1 MAKRI
6 LIVVGIP
13 HFDYSNEKSAVCSF
27 LQTIK
32 TAVEAEGHLAYFPTE
47 NNEHF
52 VTGGDQNISFK
63 ERLINSIKKVL
74 KGFPWLYHSFSMKA
88 HLKEHDKLI
97 QQVKAGEK
105 YDQIIEFYTV
115 GSELGKQL
123 AELWTCKLSVV
134 YDAPVDEQ
142 FLEMRGTKTYYWTEI
157 QKREKETLVKANKI
171 MAYSPECKSYIIKR
185 YEIQSDVGILPCVVS
200 KPWVNNAPAADIFNL
215 TFIGSFLS
223 WHKVDLLVEV
233 FEELRSVIPNLRL
246 QLIGYGEEWESIKHL
261 INKKGLEENVDMPGF
276 VSESELLKYKKNS
289 HIAVMPGSNWYGSPL
304 KLFEYAQSGIPFIA
318 PETPTIQSI
327 FKSGEHCRYI
337 DASNEVKSLCEEVF
351 FLYQNPSLR
360 EEMAKR
366 AKQLIEERY
375 SEKRYTTK
383 LSEIL
388 L

>member
-1 MAKRI
+1 MSEII
-6 LIVVGIP
+6 L
-13 HFDYSNEKSAVCSF
+13 S
-27 LQTIK
+27 
-32 TAVEAEGHLAYFPTE
+32 
-47 NNEHF
+47 
-52 VTGGDQNISFK
+52 
-63 ERLINSIKKVL
+63 IN
-74 KGFPWLYHSFSMKA
+74 
-88 HLKEHDKLI
+88 
-97 QQVKAGEK
+97 
-105 YDQIIEFYTV
+105 
-115 GSELGKQL
+115 
-123 AELWTCKLSVV
+123 
-134 YDAPVDEQ
+134 
-142 FLEMRGTKTYYWTEI
+142 
-157 QKREKETLVKANKI
+157 
-171 MAYSPECKSYIIKR
+171 
-185 YEIQSDVGILPCVVS
+185 QS
-200 KPWVNNAPAADIFNL
+200 
-215 TFIGSFLS
+215 T
-223 WHKVDLLVEV
+223 HH
-233 FEELRSVIPNLRL
+233 
-246 QLIGYGEEWESIKHL
+246 SIKHL